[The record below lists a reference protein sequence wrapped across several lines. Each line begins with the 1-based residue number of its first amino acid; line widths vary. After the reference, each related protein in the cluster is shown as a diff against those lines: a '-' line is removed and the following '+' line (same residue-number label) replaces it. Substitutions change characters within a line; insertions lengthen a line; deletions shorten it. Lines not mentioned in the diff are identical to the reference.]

1 MEKKIKKISCLSDK
15 SCDGHLTFKRVNYT
29 IKLSRKSGILPMAGK
44 DRTVSVPDI
53 EVWECDLCGERFY
66 PYEASKK
73 IDLYKEYSGRLMLR
87 LEPKLHW
94 KLARVAN
101 KHHRSLNQEVNYLLE
116 NTLK

>member
-1 MEKKIKKISCLSDK
+1 MEKKIKKIPCLSDK
-15 SCDGHLTFKRVNYT
+15 PCDGHLTFKRVNYT
-29 IKLSRKSGILPMAGK
+29 IKLK

>member
-1 MEKKIKKISCLSDK
+1 MEKKIRKIPCLSDK
-15 SCDGHLTFKRVNYT
+15 PCAGKLILKRVNYK
-29 IKLSRKSGILPMAGK
+29 IKLK
-44 DRTVSVPDI
+44 DKIVSVPDV

-87 LEPKLHW
+87 LEPEVHW
-94 KLARVAN
+94 KLARAAH

-116 NTLK
+116 TTLK

>member
-1 MEKKIKKISCLSDK
+1 MEKKVKKIPCLSDK
-15 SCDGHLTFKRVNYT
+15 PCNGHLTFKRVDYV
-29 IKLSRKSGILPMAGK
+29 IKLK
-44 DRTVSVPDI
+44 DKTVSVPNI

-87 LEPKLHW
+87 LEPELHW